1 MTPYILRKLLKML
14 FSSTESGV
22 PVQFLAAIV
31 YQHDRIFP
39 FDGKQNPV
47 ELSREENVLKF

>member
-22 PVQFLAAIV
+22 PVQFFAAIV

-47 ELSREENVLKF
+47 ELSSEENVLKF